1 MKVEGNGPNQVGTPK
16 ETQQS
21 QAAER
26 PAWKGRDDAAG
37 PAGRSSDRVELST
50 DAQLMDST
58 VRAVVAA
65 PEVRQDVVARARQK
79 LAAGEIGRDVDRLAE
94 RMIDH
99 LLSR

>member
-1 MKVEGNGPNQVGTPK
+1 MKIEGNGPGQVGTPK

-26 PAWKGRDDAAG
+26 PAPKGREESAAA
-37 PAGRSSDRVELST
+37 AGRSSDRVALSS
-50 DAQLMDST
+50 DAKLMDSA
-58 VRAVVAA
+58 VRALSRA
-65 PEVRQDVVARARQK
+65 PEVRQDLVERARQK
-79 LAAGEIGRDVDRLAE
+79 LAAGDLGRDVERLAE

>member
-1 MKVEGNGPNQVGTPK
+1 MKIDGNGPNQVGTSK

-26 PAWKGRDDAAG
+26 PAWKGREDAAG
-37 PAGRSSDRVELST
+37 AAGRSDRVQLSS
-50 DAQLMDST
+50 DAKLMDSA
-58 VRAVVAA
+58 VRAVAAA
-65 PEVRQDVVARARQK
+65 PEVRQDVVERARQK
-79 LAAGEIGRDVDRLAE
+79 LAAGEVGRDVERLAE